1 MYHPAVVKQKPMV
14 DSIYLR
20 TPNSAEI
27 VDSSLG
33 GKGLYAQGGGLYAQG
48 RMAGRG
54 VGRDFYNVGKTL
66 GSVFSLGMGMHPAM
80 SSQSEFVRHPN
91 AQQQVNVLART
102 TGSGMCMCEKGMCG
116 SGMCGGRMINPFTE
130 GYRIGHDIIAPK
142 LFGRGMKKP
151 KAPKHSKMSKHSKI
165 PIK

>member
-1 MYHPAVVKQKPMV
+1 MYHPAVVKQPLV

-20 TPNSAEI
+20 TPNSAKI
-27 VDSSLG
+27 VGSLG
-33 GKGLYAQGGGLYAQG
+33 GEGLYAQGGGLYAQG
-48 RMAGRG
+48 RMEGRG

-66 GSVFSLGMGMHPAM
+66 GSVFSLGMGLHPAM
-80 SSQSEFVRHPN
+80 ASQSEFVRHPN
-91 AQQQVNVLART
+91 AQQQVSVLA
-102 TGSGMCMCEKGMCG
+102 GSGVHTG

-151 KAPKHSKMSKHSKI
+151 KAPKKSKKSKK
-165 PIK
+165 

>member
-1 MYHPAVVKQKPMV
+1 MYHPAVVKKPMV

-48 RMAGRG
+48 KMAGRG

-91 AQQQVNVLART
+91 AQEQINVLAHT
-102 TGSGMCMCEKGMCG
+102 TG

-142 LFGRGMKKP
+142 LFGKGMKKP
-151 KAPKHSKMSKHSKI
+151 KAPKKSKAPKHSKI